1 MPLIIQSAM
10 ISTDADQPPP
20 VARRNRPFRMG
31 LAAFVVAMLIYAA
44 TRLIGLADYPIYFF
58 SDEAIQAVSAAD
70 LIRDGFRNSDG
81 MLWPPYF
88 KNFAV
93 WNLGLSVYLQLLP
106 VRLFGMSVY
115 VTRLVSVFVGMVGV
129 AAVAATL
136 RNVFRARGWYLSVLL
151 LAATPAWFL
160 HSRTA
165 FETAEMVAF
174 YALFILCYLLYRTRS
189 AVWVYPAM
197 VFAAAAFYSYSNGQ
211 AIIGLLVL
219 ALAVVDA
226 PYHLRQIRETRDEIR
241 VKSARSDRISYLVSR
256 ISYFVSRYRLVL
268 LVVLALLLIWPYVR
282 FRMAYPT
289 DLSYHLRSLNSY
301 WFNDISTAEKLGQ
314 FADRYLYGLSPA
326 YWFRPNDHDLA
337 RHRMVG
343 YYGHM
348 RPEFLPLIVLGIVVA
363 VGGMFGKGEGE
374 KGRRGAGYRVV
385 LLALL
390 AAPVGAALV
399 DIAVTRVLSVVVPAT
414 LLAGIGI
421 DWILVRLARLGRG
434 EGEKG
439 RKGERARGS
448 AVVAAGAFVV
458 LALMSL
464 GMLRLA
470 LSEGPTWFT
479 DYTMGGMQYGARQL
493 FGIIEERLAADPA
506 TRVMLTPDWANG
518 TTMFPQFFL
527 TPEQQARVQTFN
539 VDAFIGEKRELTPD
553 MLFIM
558 MPAEVDRAR
567 AGGKFERVD
576 IEGEIPYPD
585 GRTGFYLVRLAYMP
599 DIDAVFAA
607 ELEELRRPVTEPGTL
622 DGAPVT
628 VTHTRFEA
636 GQLSDLFDGDTFTL
650 VRHISANPVRYEIV
664 FDAPRPVSGLAL
676 DLGSMDAGVA
686 VTLIAPDGQ
695 SAAYSQEF
703 RGLGPD
709 PHIELPFPD
718 PPPLVASMTLELRD
732 LNRGEDV
739 KIHVR
744 ELGLMGGS

>member
-70 LIRDGFRNSDG
+70 LIRDGFRNADG

-241 VKSARSDRISYLVSR
+241 VKSARSGRISSLVSR

-282 FRMAYPT
+282 FRLAYPT

-527 TPEQQARVQTFN
+527 TPEQQTRVQTFN

-567 AGGKFERVD
+567 ASGKFERVD

-607 ELEELRRPVTEPGTL
+607 ELEELRRPVSEPGTL

-650 VRHISANPVRYEIV
+650 VRHISANPVRYEII

>member
-70 LIRDGFRNSDG
+70 LIRDGFRNADG

-282 FRMAYPT
+282 FRLAYPT

-527 TPEQQARVQTFN
+527 TPEQQTRVQTFN

-567 AGGKFERVD
+567 ASGKFERVD

-650 VRHISANPVRYEIV
+650 VRHISANPVRYEII

>member
-282 FRMAYPT
+282 FRLAYPT

-607 ELEELRRPVTEPGTL
+607 ELEELRRPVSEPGTL

>member
-650 VRHISANPVRYEIV
+650 VRHISANPVRYEII

>member
-70 LIRDGFRNSDG
+70 LIRDGFRNADG

-241 VKSARSDRISYLVSR
+241 VKSARSGRISSLVSR

-282 FRMAYPT
+282 FRLAYPT

-527 TPEQQARVQTFN
+527 TPEQQTRVQTFN

-567 AGGKFERVD
+567 ASGKFERVD

-650 VRHISANPVRYEIV
+650 VRHISANPVRYEII

>member
-136 RNVFRARGWYLSVLL
+136 RNVFRARGWYLSALL

-527 TPEQQARVQTFN
+527 TPEQQTRVQTFN

-567 AGGKFERVD
+567 ASGKFERVD

-650 VRHISANPVRYEIV
+650 VRHISANPVRYEII

-686 VTLIAPDGQ
+686 VTLITPDGQ

-744 ELGLMGGS
+744 ELRVTSDE

>member
-70 LIRDGFRNSDG
+70 LIRDGFRNADG

-527 TPEQQARVQTFN
+527 TPEQQTRVQTFN

-567 AGGKFERVD
+567 ASGKFERVD

-650 VRHISANPVRYEIV
+650 VRHISANPVRYEII

>member
-567 AGGKFERVD
+567 ASGKFERVD

-650 VRHISANPVRYEIV
+650 VRHISANPVRYEII

>member
-527 TPEQQARVQTFN
+527 TPEQQTRVQTFN

>member
-567 AGGKFERVD
+567 ASGKFERVD

-744 ELGLMGGS
+744 ELGLIGGS

>member
-527 TPEQQARVQTFN
+527 TPEQQTRVQTFN

-567 AGGKFERVD
+567 ASGKFERVD

-650 VRHISANPVRYEIV
+650 VRHISANPVRYEII

>member
-348 RPEFLPLIVLGIVVA
+348 RPEFLPLIVLGIVLA

-567 AGGKFERVD
+567 ASGKFERVD

-607 ELEELRRPVTEPGTL
+607 ELEELRRPVSEPGTL

>member
-282 FRMAYPT
+282 FRLAYPT

-527 TPEQQARVQTFN
+527 TPEQQTRVQTFN

-567 AGGKFERVD
+567 ASGKFERVD

-607 ELEELRRPVTEPGTL
+607 ELEELRRPVSEPGTL

-650 VRHISANPVRYEIV
+650 VRHISANPVRYEII

>member
-20 VARRNRPFRMG
+20 VARHNRPFRMG

-282 FRMAYPT
+282 FRLAYPT

-348 RPEFLPLIVLGIVVA
+348 RPEFLPLIVLGIVLA

-399 DIAVTRVLSVVVPAT
+399 EIAVTRVLSVVVPAT

-567 AGGKFERVD
+567 ASGKFERVD

-650 VRHISANPVRYEIV
+650 VRHISANPVRYEII

>member
-282 FRMAYPT
+282 FRLAYPT

-567 AGGKFERVD
+567 ASGKFERVD